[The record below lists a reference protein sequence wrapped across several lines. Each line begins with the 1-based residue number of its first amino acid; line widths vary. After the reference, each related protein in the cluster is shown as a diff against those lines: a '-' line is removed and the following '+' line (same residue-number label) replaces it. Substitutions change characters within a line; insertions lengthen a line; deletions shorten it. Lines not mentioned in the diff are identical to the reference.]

1 MLQAQQHHIQFPRMR
16 FTSGTRRCWVGAYLV
31 VALASTTG
39 WLILGQ
45 RLAEQTGL
53 RRQVWLVNDFQGA
66 PFISDVARA
75 ATLDFLDDDP
85 RLPREFIS
93 ARWHGYWYVP
103 SRQSFNLHVHA
114 DDYADIWIDG
124 EQRFARSSAAAR
136 AVRLDAGVHELQ
148 IVYQQYAGGAHLQ
161 FYERSGEA
169 YPLPLRTGYLFPNE
183 PEPNLLQLA
192 THVDRL
198 ALTTGILWAPGALG
212 AAIFIVRRRRGA
224 IDGDDARPAAAPTRL
239 DAVVL
244 TALCLTVLVYGSGN
258 LSLYVASGDGMQ
270 NLRLGIRLAQEGQYR
285 QWPQQVDEHRREP
298 FGPSLIALTDFA
310 SGALNLGAV
319 PTHCLGDQGE
329 ALARSEPCR
338 RQYVPYQA
346 VNLVLLVLG
355 AVGVFWLVLRLTS
368 RRTLAYLGFLL
379 TAQSGALLASADSFY
394 TEVHAATLMVAVG
407 GLAWVTA
414 TSRRLVHAALLG
426 LALAALVLT
435 KVIFTYLWIPIALS
449 LAVTDLLRRRVDRTT
464 AGLIG
469 AMLIAQAVP
478 VVAWTTRNYLASG
491 DFSVVEARSADVL
504 FRRVSFNTMR
514 HDEWLAGFTY
524 YLPPMGAS
532 PWLESIPR
540 ESFER
545 FDSRRATGFRES
557 AQRSLRR
564 QEDELREDREPRL
577 DETGERALPG
587 LVQEGQAGKART
599 LLLADPVQH
608 LKVGLLLAWRGMFA
622 EEGLGF
628 LSDPLTQRLADIH
641 DYPAW
646 PRWRRAFGT
655 SAATL
660 VNLVGLLALLVVP
673 LWFWLGRG
681 RFEAVLV
688 FLPALYAHG
697 VYSIASHFLPRYA
710 LPEIPL
716 RVTAMMLLLFL
727 VWSSLLRLVRSR
739 TDRQLGAVDSS
750 PGL

>member
-1 MLQAQQHHIQFPRMR
+1 MR
-16 FTSGTRRCWVGAYLV
+16 SFRGTRRWWIAAYFAVTLV
-31 VALASTTG
+31 CTTG

-53 RRQVWLVNDFQGA
+53 RRQVWLANDFQGA
-66 PFISDVARA
+66 PVISDVARA

-103 SRQSFNLHVHA
+103 SRQSFTLHVHA

-148 IVYQQYAGGAHLQ
+148 IVYQQYAGGAHLR
-161 FYERSGEA
+161 FYEGSGEA

-192 THVDRL
+192 TNVDRL
-198 ALTTGILWAPGALG
+198 GLTTGILWAAGALG

-239 DAVVL
+239 DTVVL
-244 TALCLTVLVYGSGN
+244 TALCLVGLVYCCGN
-258 LSLYVASGDGMQ
+258 LSLYRATADGQ
-270 NLRLGIRLAQEGQYR
+270 RILRLGVRLAQDGTYR
-285 QWPQQVDEHRREP
+285 QWPWQVDEHAIEP
-298 FGPSLIALTDFA
+298 FGPSLIALTDLA
-310 SGALNLGAV
+310 SGALGLGAV
-319 PTHCLGDQGE
+319 PIECVDDET
-329 ALARSEPCR
+329 ATRTRSEPCR

-346 VNLVLLVLG
+346 TNLVVLFLG

-379 TAQSGALLASADSFY
+379 TAQSAALLASADSFY

-407 GLAWVTA
+407 GLAWLTA
-414 TSRRLVHAALLG
+414 TTRRLVLAAVLG

-435 KVIFTYLWIPIALS
+435 KVVFSYLWIPIALA
-449 LAVTDLLRRRVDRTT
+449 LAAADLLRRSLDWKT
-464 AGLIG
+464 AGLVG
-469 AMLIAQAVP
+469 VVLIVQCIP
-478 VVAWTTRNYLASG
+478 VVGWMTRNYLVSG
-491 DFSVVEARSADVL
+491 DFAIVEARSGDVL
-504 FRRVSFNTMR
+504 PRRVSFNTMR
-514 HDEWLAGFTY
+514 HDEWAAGFAY
-524 YLPPMGAS
+524 YLPSGGGS
-532 PWLESIPR
+532 RWLEGAPR

-545 FDSRRATGFRES
+545 FGRQTAHGFRGT
-557 AQRSLRR
+557 ALRFLR
-564 QEDELREDREPRL
+564 KRRNELRKEGSAALTGL
-577 DETGERALPG
+577 DEQEERRRIEDKLAVEARAQLFADPAQHFKVALP
-587 LVQEGQAGKART
+587 
-599 LLLADPVQH
+599 
-608 LKVGLLLAWRGMFA
+608 LAWRGVFV

-628 LSDPLTQRLADIH
+628 LGSPLTQRLSDINGVA
-641 DYPAW
+641 AW
-646 PRWRRAFGT
+646 PRWRRAYGAT
-655 SAATL
+655 AATL
-660 VNLVGLLALLVVP
+660 VNLIGFLALLVVP

-697 VYSIASHFLPRYA
+697 AYSMASHFLPRYA

-716 RVTAMMLLLFL
+716 RVTATMLLLFL
-727 VWSSLLRLVRSR
+727 AWSSLRRIVRS
-739 TDRQLGAVDSS
+739 
-750 PGL
+750 

>member
-1 MLQAQQHHIQFPRMR
+1 MR
-16 FTSGTRRCWVGAYLV
+16 FSSGTSRWWAVAYLAV
-31 VALASTTG
+31 TLVCTAG

-66 PFISDVARA
+66 PFIDDVAHA

-103 SRQSFNLHVHA
+103 SRQSFTLHVHA

-148 IVYQQYAGGAHLQ
+148 IVYQQYAGGAGLE
-161 FYERSGEA
+161 FYEGSGEA

-192 THVDRL
+192 TNVHRL
-198 ALTTGILWAPGALG
+198 ALTMGILWAAGALG
-212 AAIFIVRRRRGA
+212 AAIFIVRRRRAA
-224 IDGDDARPAAAPTRL
+224 IDGDDARPAVAPTRV

-244 TALCLTVLVYGSGN
+244 TALCLVGLVYCCGN
-258 LSLYVASGDGMQ
+258 LSLYRATADGQ
-270 NLRLGIRLAQEGQYR
+270 SILRVGVRLAHDGVYR
-285 QWPQQVDEHRREP
+285 SWPWQVDEHMFEP
-298 FGPSLIALTDFA
+298 FGPSLIALTDLA
-310 SGALNLGAV
+310 SEALGLGAV
-319 PTHCLGDQGE
+319 PIECVDDET
-329 ALARSEPCR
+329 ATRTRSEPCR
-338 RQYVPYQA
+338 RQYVPYKA
-346 VNLVLLVLG
+346 TNLVLLFLG

-379 TAQSGALLASADSFY
+379 TAQSAALLASADSFY

-407 GLAWVTA
+407 GLAWLTA
-414 TSRRLVHAALLG
+414 TTRRLVLAALLG

-435 KVIFTYLWIPIALS
+435 KVVFSYLWIPIALA
-449 LAVTDLLRRRVDRTT
+449 LGATDLLRRSLDWRT
-464 AGLIG
+464 AGLVG
-469 AMLIAQAVP
+469 VVLIVQCIPIVG
-478 VVAWTTRNYLASG
+478 WMTRNYLASG
-491 DFSVVEARSADVL
+491 DFSIVEARSGDVL
-504 FRRVSFNTMR
+504 ARRVSFNTMR
-514 HDEWLAGFTY
+514 HDEWIAGFAY
-524 YLPPMGAS
+524 YLPSGGGS
-532 PWLESIPR
+532 WWLEGTPR

-545 FDSRRATGFRES
+545 FGRQRAHGFRGTALRFLS
-557 AQRSLRR
+557 KRRS
-564 QEDELREDREPRL
+564 ELRKEGSVALTRL
-577 DETGERALPG
+577 DERDERSGVDDEMA
-587 LVQEGQAGKART
+587 VEARAR
-599 LLLADPVQH
+599 LLADPVQH
-608 LKVGLLLAWRGMFA
+608 LKVGLLLAWRGAFV

-628 LSDPLTQRLADIH
+628 LGSPLTQRLSDINGVA
-641 DYPAW
+641 AW
-646 PRWRRAFGT
+646 PRWRRAYGAT
-655 SAATL
+655 AATL
-660 VNLVGLLALLVVP
+660 VNLIGFLALLVVP

-697 VYSIASHFLPRYA
+697 AYSMASHFLPRYA

-716 RVTAMMLLLFL
+716 RVTATMLLLFL
-727 VWSSLLRLVRSR
+727 AWSSLRRIIRS
-739 TDRQLGAVDSS
+739 
-750 PGL
+750 